1 MHCFFYGTLRDP
13 DMREA
18 VLGHPAAARPARLEG
33 HALRRIDGTPYPAVV
48 PAPGRGVAG
57 DLVRLHGSDALR
69 RLVAYE
75 GADYRLSARLV
86 RPAEGGVV
94 RAHLFVARRGIR
106 LAGTDWRLERWQAT
120 GKARLMAQL
129 GGRRDPAGRLC

>member
-1 MHCFFYGTLRDP
+1 MDCFFYGTLRDP
-13 DMREA
+13 DVREA
-18 VLGHPAAARPARLEG
+18 VLGRAAAARPARLDG

-48 PAPGRGVAG
+48 PVRGCSVAG
-57 DLVRLHGSDALR
+57 DLVRLHGSAALR
-69 RLVAYE
+69 RLLAYE

-86 RPAEGGVV
+86 RPVQGGVM
-94 RAHLFVARRGIR
+94 RAHLFVARGGVR
-106 LAGTDWRLERWQAT
+106 LVRSAWRLDRWQAT